1 MKVELKDIEN
11 IIGFSINE
19 DIKNKFFN
27 YNLNFDFLND
37 KELNDYLVDVI
48 NVLTNDILKSGE
60 HRINEWEKGW
70 NENLENFIKTKD
82 FFDLIPKYHS
92 KRNFVRWQQAIIKPE
107 DKRFDYLIHTIFVD
121 SIIRHYFQSCDNIFE
136 FGCGPGYHLLRLS
149 EQLPNKTFYGADWTK
164 ASQNIIKTINNKLN
178 TDIKGFNFNFFNPDY
193 SIQIPENSGIYT
205 VAALEQVGDNFKDF
219 ITFLLDKKPNI
230 CVHLEPIDELLDK
243 NNLIDYLSISYFRKR
258 NYLKGFLPYLEKL
271 ESERKIEIIKKQRI
285 YSGSYFI
292 EGHSLIVWKPK

>member
-11 IIGFSINE
+11 ILGFSINE
-19 DIKNKFFN
+19 DLKNKCSN
-27 YNLNFDFLND
+27 YNLNFDYLND

-48 NVLTNDILKSGE
+48 NVLTNDIVKSGE

-107 DKRFDYLIHTIFVD
+107 DKKFDYLIHTIFVD
-121 SIIRHYFQSCDNIFE
+121 SIIRHYLQSCDNIFE

-149 EQLPNKTFYGADWTK
+149 EQLPNKIFYGADWTK

-178 TDIKGFNFNFFNPDY
+178 TDIKSFNFDFFNPDY
-193 SIQIPENSGIYT
+193 GIEIPANSGIYT

-219 ITFLLDKKPNI
+219 VAFLLDKKPNI
-230 CVHLEPIDELLDK
+230 CIHFEPIDELLDK
-243 NNLIDYLSISYFRKR
+243 NYWIDNLSIRYFRKR
-258 NYLKGFLPYLEKL
+258 NYLNGFLPYLEEL
-271 ESERKIEIIKKQRI
+271 EKQNKIEIIKKQRI
-285 YSGSYFI
+285 FSGSYFI
-292 EGHSLIVWKPK
+292 EGHSLVVWKIK